1 MLGLVQSCLQASV
14 FAVSGSEFLAHLLQ
28 ALLESLLALRMA
40 GLSIE
45 GRKGSGHIEQ
55 QGEGG
60 GAFKTTENDTRI

>member
-14 FAVSGSEFLAHLLQ
+14 FALSGSEFLAHLLQ

-45 GRKGSGHIEQ
+45 GRKGSGHIEPQ
-55 QGEGG
+55 GG
-60 GAFKTTENDTRI
+60 GHSRQLKMTHTRI